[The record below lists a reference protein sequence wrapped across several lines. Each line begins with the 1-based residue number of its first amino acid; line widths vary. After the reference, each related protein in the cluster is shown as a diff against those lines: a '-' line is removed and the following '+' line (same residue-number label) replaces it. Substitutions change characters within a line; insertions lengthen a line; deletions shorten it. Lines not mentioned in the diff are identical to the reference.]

1 MIVKILLFL
10 LLYFALLYYFLFSH
24 YFALSFD
31 VFFFQSCVAICFW
44 QVARA
49 RERDRLRQWFFNRF
63 SEIFFFSLSSIRIK
77 RQMKRW
83 LKLLSKSNP
92 KRKNACHR
100 NKETNKTNK
109 CGLRQNRSVPL
120 PFHSPYSKYTTKI
133 NKQFQLEQ
141 KKIQIYSNPSKKH
154 PSQQKQQHIPHRMA
168 TNTQC
173 NTRTSTRTH
182 ATSIGD
188 RRKMND
194 AAAAKKMTNHS
205 KSPETICQALL
216 LMCFIRNTLVC
227 ARSILKRKYNHCVAA
242 WCVCISFHFNL
253 VDHTKCFFFLL
264 SFRSLFF

>member
-1 MIVKILLFL
+1 
-10 LLYFALLYYFLFSH
+10 
-24 YFALSFD
+24 
-31 VFFFQSCVAICFW
+31 
-44 QVARA
+44 
-49 RERDRLRQWFFNRF
+49 
-63 SEIFFFSLSSIRIK
+63 
-77 RQMKRW
+77 MKRW

-133 NKQFQLEQ
+133 NEQFQLEQ

-154 PSQQKQQHIPHRMA
+154 PSQQKQQHIPHRMT
-168 TNTQC
+168 TNTPC
-173 NTRTSTRTH
+173 NIRTSTRTH

-253 VDHTKCFFFLL
+253 VDHTKCFFS
-264 SFRSLFF
+264 SFIPFTFFNFSSFLFFSTVFILNLLMPNMFYLCSFVLSLTNIDIIRLSPF